1 MQESIRDIIYL
12 SPSQSLP
19 DYLTQLRGVR
29 WRWAQ
34 STEKLKQLLNSQQGE
49 ICVIVRSEFL
59 NIRTVQAFLSWA
71 QLKGRMSFIFIAQTI
86 ENSVYQEGLGNSRVL
101 FLRES
106 EGTRITELVHR
117 CLNGLGVK
125 SRKAERLPVQSPI
138 MLKKSMMAIQSP
150 TGAGV
155 QFLREGSMKD
165 FSQGGAQ
172 IEIST
177 ASVSVKDFVSLMY
190 QDQQGKWVSI
200 ESQVRWVA
208 SSVAGNQIIGVQFLA
223 VNA

>member
-1 MQESIRDIIYL
+1 M
-12 SPSQSLP
+12 
-19 DYLTQLRGVR
+19 TQLRGVR

-34 STEKLKQLLNSQQGE
+34 STEKLKQVLNTQQGE
-49 ICVIVRSEFL
+49 TCVIVRSEFL
-59 NIRTVQAFLSWA
+59 NIRIVQAFLSWA

-86 ENSVYQEGLGNSRVL
+86 ENSVYQLGFGNSRVL
-101 FLRES
+101 FVHES
-106 EGTRITELVHR
+106 EGSRITELVHR
-117 CLNGLGVK
+117 CLSGLGVK

-150 TGAGV
+150 TGVGV
-155 QFLREGSMKD
+155 QFLSEGAMKD

-200 ESQVRWVA
+200 DSQVRWIS
-208 SSVAGNQIIGVQFLA
+208 SSVAVNQIIGVQFLA
-223 VNA
+223 VNALPSGGGGLLIM